1 MAASPTKPKTRDSI
15 LDKRTFAIKALIE
28 AKPGATAHPNTV
40 PGAIIY
46 KVKGKMFAIL
56 SFRHFSG
63 VIVKCE
69 PELVDILRQRYA
81 GIGRRG
87 HLDPRFWISVSLD
100 TDTDV
105 PAREVKRL
113 VALSYD
119 LVCAKL
125 TRKQKAELQALAPPT
140 R

>member
-1 MAASPTKPKTRDSI
+1 MTQRSTKSRDSS
-15 LDKRTFAIKALIE
+15 LDRRTLAVKASIE

-46 KVKGKMFAIL
+46 KVMGKMFAIL

-69 PELVDILRQRYA
+69 PELVDVLRQQYT

-100 TDTDV
+100 VDTDV
-105 PAREVKRL
+105 PAKEAKRL

-125 TRKQKAELQALAPPT
+125 TRKQKAELQATNHA
-140 R
+140 RNED

>member
-1 MAASPTKPKTRDSI
+1 MAGRSTKSRNSS
-15 LDKRTFAIKALIE
+15 LDRRTLAIKVLIE
-28 AKPGATAHPNTV
+28 AKPGATAHANTV

-46 KVKGKMFAIL
+46 KVMGKMFAIL

-69 PELVDILRQRYA
+69 PELVDVLRQQYA

-100 TDTDV
+100 ADSDV
-105 PAREVKRL
+105 PAKEVKRL
-113 VALSYD
+113 VGLSYD
-119 LVCAKL
+119 LVYAKL
-125 TRKQKAELQALAPPT
+125 TRKQKAELEAASL
-140 R
+140 